1 MVVSEVC
8 HLEMFLLET
17 CFWLGILLWLFLVGF
32 LLPSHLSCLL
42 LVKGFLNAAVWST
55 LCHLVIVM
63 GIVRDTLFLLGTF
76 FVLLGILV
84 WRDIVFLLETFVS
97 FLLGIEPD
105 ACVHLEFCP
114 FGIVSLLGIC
124 FFLFLVPD
132 LSVDH
137 VTRLHEHSDMHRL

>member
-1 MVVSEVC
+1 METI
-8 HLEMFLLET
+8 LLET
-17 CFWLGILLWLFLVGF
+17 CLWLGFLLELFLVVYLSPNF
-32 LLPSHLSCLL
+32 LSCLL
-42 LVKGFLNAAVWST
+42 LVKEILNAAVWST

-105 ACVHLEFCP
+105 AFVHLGFCLLDS
-114 FGIVSLLGIC
+114 VSLLGIC

-137 VTRLHEHSDMHRL
+137 VTRLHEHRDMYCLWYTYHL

>member
-1 MVVSEVC
+1 MVVAEVC

-17 CFWLGILLWLFLVGF
+17 CFWLGILLWLSLVGY
-32 LLPSHLSCLL
+32 LSPSHLSCLL
-42 LVKGFLNAAVWST
+42 LVKEILNAAVWST

-63 GIVRDTLFLLGTF
+63 GIVRGTLFLLETF

-84 WRDIVFLLETFVS
+84 WRDIVSLLETFF

-105 ACVHLEFCP
+105 ACVRPEFWNVC
-114 FGIVSLLGIC
+114 L
-124 FFLFLVPD
+124 FLFLVPD

-137 VTRLHEHSDMHRL
+137 VIRLHEHSDMQPL